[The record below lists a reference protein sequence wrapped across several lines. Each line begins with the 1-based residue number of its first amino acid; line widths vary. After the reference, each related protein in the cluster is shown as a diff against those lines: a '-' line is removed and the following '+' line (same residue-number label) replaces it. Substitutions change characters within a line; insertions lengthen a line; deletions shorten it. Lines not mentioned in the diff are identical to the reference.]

1 MIEQIKRL
9 LINGVNPFFVMMTLN
24 ADKQQCKDFGF
35 DLIVIND
42 RGQMQQLVIQRIKN
56 NISLYREPSL
66 QPCIQGIR
74 ILAEE
79 ILSKLNI
86 IRQNLDKYVDRC
98 FCKNCEPN
106 SISYRGEQKVKYSLP
121 IGWYRFGIKTNNY
134 FLNNNIDTSNWHIG
148 YYGTDLNTAISIID
162 NQRILLPGEFL
173 NNGNKLPPQDN
184 NNPTAIIMSPS
195 IKYAKLFSKS
205 ISYNKNSISFAFQC
219 RIKPENYEINRVPC
233 KNYSDKNF
241 SDDEI
246 EWAAYNNLNIIPFGF
261 LIGF

>member
-9 LINGVNPFFVMMTLN
+9 LINGANPFFVMMTLN

-42 RGQMQQLVIQRIKN
+42 RGQMQQLVIQRIRN

-134 FLNNNIDTSNWHIG
+134 FLNKNIDTSNWHIG

-162 NQRILLPGEFL
+162 NQRIMFPGEYL
-173 NNGNKLPPQDN
+173 NNGEIVPPQDM
-184 NNPTAIIMSPS
+184 IMSPS
-195 IKYAKLFSKS
+195 INYAKLFSISIPYNGKS
-205 ISYNKNSISFAFQC
+205 IYFAFQC
-219 RIKPENYEINRVPC
+219 RIMPGTYTNSRIPSKFYT
-233 KNYSDKNF
+233 DKNF

-246 EWAAYNNLNIIPFGF
+246 EWAVEQNSCIVPFGF
-261 LIGF
+261 LISF